1 MTRYNTRRN
10 KLRRELK
17 RAGMDSILVT
27 NFTNVTYL
35 TGFTGDDSYLLITP
49 TDEVMVSDSRYSQQL
64 EEECPGLDVVI
75 RTSAMPMMAS
85 LAKLTKKTGVRN
97 MAVESQSLTL
107 SLFDQLETT
116 LAGVTIARS
125 SGLVEGL
132 REIKD
137 THEIQQ
143 IRDAIDLAE
152 RTFAVIRASLRPE
165 QTEKEVAYAIEN
177 QIRLFGGSGCSFPP
191 IVAVGPRAALP
202 HAHPTSHQIKESGF
216 VLIDWGAVGNLY
228 ISDLT
233 RVLVTGKAPAK
244 LERIYNIVLQA
255 QLAAIKKIKPGAI
268 MKDVDAAARSVI
280 TKAGY
285 GKRFGHSL
293 GHGIG
298 LEVHEGPG
306 LAPRQERPLKA
317 GMVVTV
323 EPGIYLPNWGGVRI
337 EDDILV
343 TRDGHEVLSSVPKQ
357 FSDCFTI

>member
-17 RAGMDSILVT
+17 RAGMDSILIT

-85 LAKLTKKTGVRN
+85 LAKLTKKTGVRK
-97 MAVESQSLTL
+97 MTLESQSLTL
-107 SLFDQLETT
+107 SLFDQLEAT
-116 LAGVTIARS
+116 LAGVTLLRS

-137 THEIQQ
+137 AHEIQE
-143 IRDAIDLAE
+143 IRNAIDLAQ

-177 QIRLFGGSGCSFPP
+177 QIRLFGGNGCSFPP

-202 HAHPTSHQIKESGF
+202 HAHPTHHQIKESGF

-233 RVLVTGKAPAK
+233 RVLVTGKIPAK

>member
-1 MTRYNTRRN
+1 MTRYQTRRD
-10 KLRRELK
+10 KLRRQLK
-17 RAGMDSILVT
+17 QQGMDSILVT

-35 TGFTGDDSYLLITP
+35 TGFTGDSSYLLVTS
-49 TDEVMVSDSRYSQQL
+49 TDEVMISDSRYTQQL

-75 RTSAMPMMAS
+75 RTSAIPMMAS
-85 LAKLTKKTGVRN
+85 LAKLAKKTAVKN
-97 MAVESQSLTL
+97 LAVESQSMSLA
-107 SLFDQLETT
+107 LFDQIDAT
-116 LAGVTIARS
+116 LDGTNLLRS

-137 THEIQQ
+137 ADEVRQ
-143 IRDAIDLAE
+143 IRDAIQLAE

-165 QTEKEVAYAIEN
+165 RTEKEVAYEIEN

-202 HAHPTSHQIKESGF
+202 HAHPTDHQIKESGF
-216 VLIDWGAVGNLY
+216 VLIDWGARGHLY

-233 RVLVTGKAPAK
+233 RVLITGKVPAK
-244 LERIYNIVLQA
+244 LEQIYNVV
-255 QLAAIKKIKPGAI
+255 LAAQQKAISKIKPGAL
-268 MKDVDAAARSVI
+268 MSDVDNAARSVI
-280 TKAGY
+280 AKAGY

-298 LEVHEGPG
+298 LEVHEGPS
-306 LAPRQERPLKA
+306 LAPHQERPLKA

-343 TRDGHEVLSSVPKQ
+343 TRNGHEVLSSVPKQ

>member
-1 MTRYNTRRN
+1 MTRYQTRRD
-10 KLRRELK
+10 KLRRQLK
-17 RAGMDSILVT
+17 RQSMDSILVT

-35 TGFTGDDSYLLITP
+35 TGFTGDDSYLLLTP
-49 TDEVMVSDSRYSQQL
+49 KDAVMVSDTRYTQQL
-64 EEECPGLDVVI
+64 QEECPDLEIVI
-75 RTSAMPMMAS
+75 RTSAVPMMAS
-85 LAKLTKKTGVRN
+85 LAKLARKAGVRDLTI
-97 MAVESQSLTL
+97 ESQSMSLA
-107 SLFDQLETT
+107 LFDQLDAT
-116 LAGVTIARS
+116 LTGIDLVRS

-137 THEIQQ
+137 AKEIQQ
-143 IRDAIDLAE
+143 IRAAIKLAE
-152 RTFAVIRASLRPE
+152 RAFAVVRASLRPE
-165 QTEKEVAYAIEN
+165 RTEKEVAHDIEN

-202 HAHPTSHQIKESGF
+202 HANPTNHQIKESGF
-216 VLIDWGAVGNLY
+216 VLIDWGAVGDLY

-233 RVLVTGKAPAK
+233 RVLVTGKVPPK
-244 LERIYNIVLQA
+244 LEQIYNIVLAA
-255 QLAAIKKIKPGAI
+255 QKKAISKIKPGA
-268 MKDVDAAARSVI
+268 MMNEVDATARSVI
-280 TKAGY
+280 AKAGY

-306 LAPRQERPLKA
+306 LAPSQQRPLKV

>member
-17 RAGMDSILVT
+17 RAGMDSILIT

-85 LAKLTKKTGVRN
+85 LAKLTKKTGVRK
-97 MAVESQSLTL
+97 MALESQSLTL
-107 SLFDQLETT
+107 SLFDQLEAT
-116 LAGVTIARS
+116 LAGVTLSRS

-137 THEIQQ
+137 AHEIQE
-143 IRDAIDLAE
+143 IRNAIDLAQ

-177 QIRLFGGSGCSFPP
+177 QIRLFGGNGCSFPP

-202 HAHPTSHQIKESGF
+202 HAHPTHHQIKESGF

-233 RVLVTGKAPAK
+233 RVLVTGKIPAK

>member
-1 MTRYNTRRN
+1 MTRYNTRRD

-64 EEECPGLDVVI
+64 KEECPELDVVI
-75 RTSAMPMMAS
+75 RTSAIPMMAS
-85 LAKLTKKTGVRN
+85 LAKLAKKTGIRN

-107 SLFDQLETT
+107 SLFDQLEAT
-116 LAGVTIARS
+116 LAGVTLARS

-137 THEIQQ
+137 AHEIQQ
-143 IRDAIDLAE
+143 IRDAIDLAQ

-202 HAHPTSHQIKESGF
+202 HAHPTGHQIKESGF
-216 VLIDWGAVGNLY
+216 VLIDWGAIGNLY

-233 RVLVTGKAPAK
+233 RVLVTGKVPAK
-244 LERIYNIVLQA
+244 LERIYNIVLKA

-343 TRDGHEVLSSVPKQ
+343 TRNGHEVLSSVPKQ